1 MTVLSMAE
9 LSADQRYAWLARLVI
24 PRPIALVATLG
35 PHGIVNIAPFSFFNA
50 VAHTPPTIG
59 FSIGPREAGPKD
71 TLLNLREYPY
81 CVVHLATEALLPIV
95 EVGQREFPR
104 HVSEAAEAGVCLV
117 ASDRITVPRLAD
129 AAIALECR
137 LSRIVD
143 IGAGP
148 EMTHHCL
155 AEVLHMVIDDRVV
168 GEGTIDLKL
177 LQPIGRLDRGGYC
190 RVEDRFVLPRSV

>member
-1 MTVLSMAE
+1 M
-9 LSADQRYAWLARLVI
+9 
-24 PRPIALVATLG
+24 
-35 PHGIVNIAPFSFFNA
+35 
-50 VAHTPPTIG
+50 
-59 FSIGPREAGPKD
+59 
-71 TLLNLREYPY
+71 
-81 CVVHLATEALLPIV
+81 
-95 EVGQREFPR
+95 
-104 HVSEAAEAGVCLV
+104 
-117 ASDRITVPRLAD
+117 AD

-168 GEGTIDLKL
+168 SEGKIDLKL

-190 RVEDRFVLPRSV
+190 RVDNRFILPRSV